1 MKGEIIMKKKYESSI
16 FEIVELEI
24 DDIMT
29 GSFDIGDE
37 DDDDGWSDMW
47 A

>member
-1 MKGEIIMKKKYESSI
+1 MKKKYESPI
-16 FEIVELEI
+16 FEIAELEL

-29 GSFDIGDE
+29 SSFDIGDK
-37 DDDDGWSDMW
+37 DGDGWSDMW